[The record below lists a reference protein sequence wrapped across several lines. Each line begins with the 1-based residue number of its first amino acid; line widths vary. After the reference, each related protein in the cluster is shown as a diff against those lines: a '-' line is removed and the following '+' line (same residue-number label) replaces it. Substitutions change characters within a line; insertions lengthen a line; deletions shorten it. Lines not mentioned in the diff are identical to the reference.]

1 MNKVIKTEQTIEQ
14 KRLKILITNKLV
26 SLLLLILSILV
37 VFFAFDQTDAESYKP
52 LVFAVFDFTNL
63 NIIYFLAVAVVLL
76 IVGKTIILIFNTVM
90 TLKNRREH
98 VPTEITSMVISIL
111 IIATSLLLELIPSS
125 TFKLSGLALLT
136 IFIILVIIEG
146 CYLFT
151 IAAVNNSRFSLSKKH
166 WIIGILLSYIC
177 AGVIYGSSIFLAL
190 MTLPYY
196 LQPIMTFN
204 SLLFGVISTTV
215 GSYFVSRIIK
225 ADSKTMILVLVSTF
239 IITICVFTFSFFG
252 VRYFEYA
259 NDITMFL
266 GLLAAPSFVCSAL
279 LKIYRYKENQ

>member
-1 MNKVIKTEQTIEQ
+1 MNKVIKAERTIEQ
-14 KRLKILITNKLV
+14 KRLKTLITNKLV

-37 VFFAFDQTDAESYKP
+37 VFLVFDKNDTESYKP
-52 LVFAVFDFTNL
+52 LVFMVFDFTNL
-63 NIIYFLAVAVVLL
+63 NLIYFLAVATILL
-76 IVGKTIILIFNTVM
+76 IVSKTIILVLNIVM
-90 TLKNRREH
+90 TLKHRRENLS
-98 VPTEITSMVISIL
+98 TGITSMVLSIL

-125 TFKLSGLALLT
+125 TLKLSGLALLT
-136 IFIILVIIEG
+136 IFIILAIIEG
-146 CYLFT
+146 SYLFT
-151 IAAVNNSRFSLSKKH
+151 IAAVNDGRLSIGKKH

-177 AGVIYGSSIFLAL
+177 AGAIYGTSIFLAL

-196 LQPIMTFN
+196 LQLIMTFD

-225 ADSKTMILVLVSTF
+225 ADVKTTIAIVLSTF

-259 NDITMFL
+259 NDIIMFL
-266 GLLAAPSFVCSAL
+266 GLLAAPSFVCYTL
-279 LKIYRYKENQ
+279 LKIYNYKENQ